1 MQMVE
6 MASIHISSLYTIRQL
21 IHGQSY
27 RISQIRTHSHGQ
39 REMPVTDISMSMLR
53 TAQERQ

>member
-6 MASIHISSLYTIRQL
+6 MESIHTSSLYTIRQL

-27 RISQIRTHSHGQ
+27 RISQIRIHSHGQ
-39 REMPVTDISMSMLR
+39 RETPATDISMSMLK
-53 TAQERQ
+53 TVQERQ